1 MVKDGNLSAEK
12 NARPKSTPTTRRGCV
27 KIQFRAGG
35 RDHRLY
41 RKTAIKSIVS

>member
-27 KIQFRAGG
+27 KIQFRARGPG
-35 RDHRLY
+35 
-41 RKTAIKSIVS
+41 SSFV

>member
-12 NARPKSTPTTRRGCV
+12 NARPKSTPTTEGGV
-27 KIQFRAGG
+27 SKFSFEQGG